1 MNHLMKWCKNNHYNS
16 LLPIPNN
23 IGFKFKITVFMV
35 LGLTATVAPSTL
47 GLFSLGLSDRGPKH
61 LWPRPASPKHL
72 WPRPASPKQLWPH
85 VSSLCWS
92 GLIWLKKINF
102 LGDIYYRNLAPNR
115 YGLTIVAPNT
125 FGLIMLASNCYGLTL
140 VASNSFSPI
149 MSALLVVAPVKWVNR
164 RY

>member
-1 MNHLMKWCKNNHYNS
+1 MLDFS
-16 LLPIPNN
+16 EPRILTR
-23 IGFKFKITVFMV
+23 IGFLKIMLSMVFMA
-35 LGLTATVAPSTL
+35 LGLIVPGGPSKL

-85 VSSLCWS
+85 FISLCWS
-92 GLIWLKKINF
+92 GLIWLQKINF
-102 LGDIYYRNLAPNR
+102 LGDIYYHNLAPNR

-149 MSALLVVAPVKWVNR
+149 MSALLVVAPVKGVNR